1 MKLHRLRAWSGYLG
15 FLLFV
20 LLLFFFTDAYVFFLL
35 GVLFFCL
42 PLFSLLLFRLQTRHL
57 QIELQ
62 AGNDTCQIRLHAPSP
77 LGSPLIHLQLDT
89 YNRFTQERA
98 AHTLSL
104 TEDTDH
110 HFSEIA
116 MGVID
121 IQGVRALAK
130 DALGLFC
137 WRRPI
142 KANIQLLHVPAPMA
156 AVSGEPLLQG
166 GQKQAGSWQDTHE
179 VREYQP
185 GDSLRW
191 IHHKLSYKSGR
202 LMVRAFENDTHP
214 HVILFLD
221 LSTSLTQNETTI
233 ALYQGACA
241 ALLKDGVRCTVRWYS
256 EERSCSC
263 SVSDPYQLHASL
275 HQILAAPCAHSAH
288 IPPQARSLGEGLY
301 LLEPSGGDGHDT
313 AVA

>member
-1 MKLHRLRAWSGYLG
+1 
-15 FLLFV
+15 
-20 LLLFFFTDAYVFFLL
+20 
-35 GVLFFCL
+35 
-42 PLFSLLLFRLQTRHL
+42 
-57 QIELQ
+57 
-62 AGNDTCQIRLHAPSP
+62 
-77 LGSPLIHLQLDT
+77 
-89 YNRFTQERA
+89 
-98 AHTLSL
+98 
-104 TEDTDH
+104 
-110 HFSEIA
+110 

-121 IQGVRALAK
+121 IQRVQALAK

-142 KANIQLLHVPAPMA
+142 EANIQLLHVPAPMA

-221 LSTSLTQNETTI
+221 LSASLTQNEATI

-241 ALLKDGVRCTVRWYS
+241 ALLKDGVRCTIRWYS

-263 SVSDPYQLHASL
+263 SVSESIPASCIAPSDPR
-275 HQILAAPCAHSAH
+275 CAVRTQCPHPTAGKIAGRRALSAGT
-288 IPPQARSLGEGLY
+288 IGR
-301 LLEPSGGDGHDT
+301 
-313 AVA
+313 

>member
-121 IQGVRALAK
+121 IQESGHWQRCAGTVLLAK
-130 DALGLFC
+130 ADQS
-137 WRRPI
+137 
-142 KANIQLLHVPAPMA
+142 KHQLLHVPAPMA

-166 GQKQAGSWQDTHE
+166 GRNRPAAGRIHE
-179 VREYQP
+179 VRAYQP
-185 GDSLRW
+185 G
-191 IHHKLSYKSGR
+191 I
-202 LMVRAFENDTHP
+202 
-214 HVILFLD
+214 
-221 LSTSLTQNETTI
+221 
-233 ALYQGACA
+233 
-241 ALLKDGVRCTVRWYS
+241 
-256 EERSCSC
+256 
-263 SVSDPYQLHASL
+263 
-275 HQILAAPCAHSAH
+275 PCAGSTTSSVIRA
-288 IPPQARSLGEGLY
+288 AG
-301 LLEPSGGDGHDT
+301 
-313 AVA
+313 